1 MTDCSVY
8 TEGSRPCGRAAFPRG
23 TWSRGCFQSGRTCQC
38 HQGLAAWK
46 HCWLSASGSHTERCE
61 VGPVN
66 PTPSAARSPA
76 PALAGESPWGLLA
89 TCFPSQSE
97 GQSCFSAHLEFIFA
111 LEVVQEVL
119 VVGVTHLA
127 EQREKAGHI
136 LTLRTNPENT

>member
-1 MTDCSVY
+1 M
-8 TEGSRPCGRAAFPRG
+8 
-23 TWSRGCFQSGRTCQC
+23 
-38 HQGLAAWK
+38 
-46 HCWLSASGSHTERCE
+46 
-61 VGPVN
+61 N

-89 TCFPSQSE
+89 TCFPSQLE

-136 LTLRTNPENT
+136 LTLRTNPKNA